1 MEKNFEVS
9 SLLDFYGEFLTANQ
23 REVLYLYYNEDL
35 SLSEIADNQGI
46 TRQGVRD
53 TIKKAETKL
62 FDMEKKLELFNK
74 FNNIQPALSSIIEN
88 SKKIELIS
96 KKDNRDIYKLANTIK
111 NTAINIY
118 EQ

>member
-1 MEKNFEVS
+1 MERNFEVS
-9 SLLDFYGEFLTANQ
+9 TLLDFYGELLTVNQ
-23 REVLYLYYNEDL
+23 RQILDLYYNEDL
-35 SLSEIADNQGI
+35 SLSEIADNEGI

-53 TIKKAETKL
+53 TIKKAEAKL

-74 FNNIQPALSSIIEN
+74 FNNMRPALLSIIEN

-96 KKDNRDIYKLANTIK
+96 KKENKEIYKLANIIK